1 MKTITRVEPYEP
13 NMLQNRTII
22 FHAQS
27 LMMEH
32 IRKRNQG
39 KSMIKIVSLTNHT
52 INQ

>member
-32 IRKRNQG
+32 IIKRNQD
-39 KSMIKIVSLTNHT
+39 KSTMIISLLKA
-52 INQ
+52 